1 MRLQKVFIL
10 HSFFMFG
17 WFVIY
22 LFSFSSFIIAQ
33 LIYHVVVISAVP
45 QSDLVIG
52 INISILSK
60 ILSPHR
66 LARNVG

>member
-1 MRLQKVFIL
+1 MWLRKVFIL

-45 QSDLVIG
+45 QSDSVMHIHTPMLFQT
-52 INISILSK
+52 
-60 ILSPHR
+60 LSPR
-66 LARNVG
+66 CTPS